1 MIRLTQI
8 ADRYEAA
15 GAVARGI
22 VELDAVS
29 DAVGAQLDIALKR
42 LIIQL
47 REEDPEIWQEL
58 LAVARQ
64 LRWRLAT
71 NPAPAAFRVGDDK
84 LLAGLEDACQRR
96 KLAAD
101 QATQTSLEDLARR
114 AEHACVQDRPM
125 GKALLESLRDLNY
138 ESCVVVT
145 ASGRAQSATRD
156 WFDSLGISVPV
167 LRGSFRE
174 QAEVVEQAY
183 AVGWPVLFGPAL
195 LTAPRARSLA
205 YVLPSWVQDRTLPT
219 SALADYAEGAIR
231 PARKIFK
238 IGTEPVVDEPSA
250 VVEDQLT
257 PLPVWSRHSSSR
269 APRPDEVLARKVL
282 LGGELAIMLDEDGE
296 HIRSLYPDRPAG
308 QRVELGDVSAITVG
322 SYLVLREG
330 ITQSAMLYDW
340 AIELLG
346 DRGPNTSRS
355 QEQWKN
361 ALQAQLD
368 RLGTAAVTR
377 ELEQAGVRRA
387 DRAAAWT
394 SITLVR
400 PQDDQDFERLL
411 NWLGLP
417 THPHFELATALRRA
431 RQQASQDIREILE
444 DAVSTADLAEL
455 ERDGFIRIELDVP
468 GFRSII
474 ATRVLAISP
483 ELEPVQRREI
493 RLPREDWGA
502 RWLE

>member
-1 MIRLTQI
+1 MWLTQV
-8 ADRYEAA
+8 ADRYQAA
-15 GAVARGI
+15 GALAQGTI
-22 VELDAVS
+22 ELHAVS
-29 DAVGAQLDIALKR
+29 DKAGAYLDAALKR
-42 LIIQL
+42 LVIQL

-71 NPAPAAFRVGDDK
+71 NPAPTAFRVRDDE
-84 LLAGLEDACQRR
+84 LLTVLEDACQRR

-101 QATQTSLEDLARR
+101 QPTQLLLEDLARR
-114 AEHACVQDRPM
+114 AEHACAQDRPT
-125 GKALLESLRDLNY
+125 GEVLLESLRDLDY

-156 WFDSLGISVPV
+156 WFDDLGIFVPV

-174 QAEVVEQAY
+174 QSDVVEQAY
-183 AVGWPVLFGPAL
+183 AVGSPVLFGPPL
-195 LTAPRARSLA
+195 LTAPRARALA

-219 SALADYAEGAIR
+219 SSLAGYAEGAIR

-238 IGTEPVVDEPSA
+238 IGPEPVLDDPPA
-250 VVEDQLT
+250 VVGDPLA
-257 PLPVWSRHSSSR
+257 PLPVWSRQLSSR
-269 APRPDEVLARKVL
+269 APRPDEALARKVL
-282 LGGELAIMLDEDGE
+282 LGGGLSIMLDQDGE

-308 QRVELGDVSAITVG
+308 QRVELGDVSAVTVG

-330 ITQSAMLYDW
+330 ITQSAMLYDR
-340 AIELLG
+340 AIALLG
-346 DRGPNTSRS
+346 NRGPRASHS
-355 QEQWKN
+355 QQKWKN
-361 ALQAQLD
+361 DLQTQLD
-368 RLGTAAVTR
+368 RLGTAAVIR
-377 ELEQAGVRRA
+377 ALERAGVRRA

-394 SITLVR
+394 SPTLVR
-400 PQDDQDFERLL
+400 PQDDRDFELL
-411 NWLGLP
+411 LGWLGLP
-417 THPHFELATALRRA
+417 KQPHFELASALRRA

-444 DAVSTADLAEL
+444 DAVSSAALAEL
-455 ERDGFIRIELDVP
+455 ERDGFLRIELDVP

-483 ELEPVQRREI
+483 ELEPVHRHEI